1 MLDAFKKILRF
12 TVYAFIQYPQTSIW
26 KQVSGNKYLETSIQ
40 FLPHHHF
47 LHQLFPQRFIY
58 SFYYFFF
65 LIKQF
70 IF

>member
-1 MLDAFKKILRF
+1 MDAFKKNSLIYS
-12 TVYAFIQYPQTSIW
+12 VCIYP
-26 KQVSGNKYLETSIQ
+26 VSTNKHLETSIQ